1 MSAAAVPATP
11 NPLEAALALRAA
23 GRLQDAL
30 NALSTISEDTSEIYT
45 LRAEIQFA
53 LGRFHE
59 AAGSY
64 FTAVASEP
72 ENVLAQFNLGVCM
85 QQLNR
90 WDDAA
95 LAFERVLEIDPDRD
109 DARVG
114 LGACLLRLKRPEE
127 ALAVFDACWSEAV
140 RTRSDFGKAVALQ
153 FLRRFDESEAAYQ
166 GLLQSGQQVEE
177 VLTNLVA
184 LSAEIPDWEAVQ
196 HYASRLIELSPQ
208 CVPALQGLAAVAL
221 ERSDFGAAVQYC
233 GRIVE
238 LAPDCM
244 EALHNLRFATG
255 QVMADLQKRA
265 ATQPPPG
272 KIRHSRTLPKSRQQ
286 ADRADSTHGSG
297 ASNSPEAQNLS

>member
-23 GRLQDAL
+23 GRLQEAL
-30 NALSTISEDTSEIYT
+30 NALNAASEAEIYT
-45 LRAEIQFA
+45 LRGEIQFA
-53 LGRFHE
+53 LERFHE

-64 FTAVASEP
+64 FTAVATEP

-109 DARVG
+109 DARLG
-114 LGACLLRLKRPEE
+114 LGSCLLRLKRPEE
-127 ALAVFDACWSEAV
+127 ALAVFEACWSEAV
-140 RTRSDFGKAVALQ
+140 RIRSDFGKAVALQ

-166 GLLQSGQQVEE
+166 QMLQRGEQVEE

-184 LSAEIPDWEAVQ
+184 LSVEISDWEAVQ
-196 HYASRLIELSPQ
+196 HYASRLLEVSPQ
-208 CVPALQGLAAVAL
+208 SVPALQGLAAVAL
-221 ERSDFGAAVQYC
+221 ERGDFGAAVQYC

-265 ATQPPPG
+265 ATQPQPKP
-272 KIRHSRTLPKSRQQ
+272 RHGRTVPKSRQQ
-286 ADRADSTHGSG
+286 ADRVESTQANG
-297 ASNSPEAQNLS
+297 ASNPPDA